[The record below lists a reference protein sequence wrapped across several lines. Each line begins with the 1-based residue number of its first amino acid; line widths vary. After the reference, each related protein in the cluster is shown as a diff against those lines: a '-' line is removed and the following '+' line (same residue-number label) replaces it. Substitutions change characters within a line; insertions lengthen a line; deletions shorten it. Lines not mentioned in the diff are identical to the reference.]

1 MPDDGVLNETIEAPT
16 RANMGERTYA
26 DTVARGFY
34 GKNVGGL
41 FGKYDNVR
49 AHWEDAMTRVAL
61 RPFVRERVER
71 CVRAGRGVR
80 ILDLGCGAGQ
90 GYEQLIRIDSRDL
103 DLADE
108 HRYVLRPEQ
117 IELYL
122 GLDLSEAMV
131 EKGRENYHGLSSVRF
146 DVADLREGLGKVRA
160 KAPFDIYFSSYGALS
175 HLEAKALRQ
184 CLVDIARHANP
195 GAIVVLDLLGRFSP
209 EWPGYW
215 SASTEEEKVRPYSM
229 SYLYPPGERSSG
241 AIEKFP
247 IRFWTGNEVREL
259 AADVGA
265 QCGID
270 VRVCELLDRSIFVG
284 RHVDTGEYGTSLPPL
299 RSQVNQLYEQNL
311 RTNLD
316 KLRAFYRDVPGADE
330 QNRFFRQLTMCWN
343 VLVDFTIE
351 RLRGTRLNLIDLD
364 GWREYRPELQMALMT
379 IDRIIDGVAWIDVG
393 DVRANVIEPQL
404 AYCLRRMQH
413 RLQEGRG
420 CGHGLVAVLQIGGP
434 LGASAHPAKG

>member
-1 MPDDGVLNETIEAPT
+1 MPDDGVHVNVN
-16 RANMGERTYA
+16 ANMGERTYA

-34 GKNVGGL
+34 GKNLGGL

-122 GLDLSEAMV
+122 GLDLSEAMI
-131 EKGRENYHGLSSVRF
+131 EKGRENYHGLQSVKF
-146 DVADLREGLGKVRA
+146 DVADLREGLGKVRTQ
-160 KAPFDIYFSSYGALS
+160 APFDIYFSSYGALS
-175 HLEAKALRQ
+175 HLEAAALRR
-184 CLVDIARHANP
+184 CLRDVAAHANQ

-229 SYLYPPGERSSG
+229 SYLYPPSERQSG
-241 AIEKFP
+241 AVEKFP
-247 IRFWTGNEVREL
+247 IRFWTGDEIREL
-259 AADVGA
+259 AAQVSEDSGVNVG
-265 QCGID
+265 
-270 VRVCELLDRSIFVG
+270 VCELLDRSIFVG
-284 RHVDTGEYGTSLPPL
+284 RHTDTNEYGTSLPPL
-299 RSQVNQLYEQNL
+299 RSRVNQLYEQNI
-311 RTNLD
+311 RTNLEQ
-316 KLRAFYRDVPGADE
+316 LRVFYRDVPGADDL
-330 QNRFFRQLTMCWN
+330 NRFFRSATTCWN

-351 RLRGTRLNLIDLD
+351 RLRGTRLNLVDLD
-364 GWREYRPELQMALMT
+364 GWRDFRPELQMALMT

-413 RLQEGRG
+413 RIQEGRG
-420 CGHGLVAVLQIGGP
+420 CGHGLVAVLQIGEP
-434 LGASAHPAKG
+434 LGGRGPTVTV